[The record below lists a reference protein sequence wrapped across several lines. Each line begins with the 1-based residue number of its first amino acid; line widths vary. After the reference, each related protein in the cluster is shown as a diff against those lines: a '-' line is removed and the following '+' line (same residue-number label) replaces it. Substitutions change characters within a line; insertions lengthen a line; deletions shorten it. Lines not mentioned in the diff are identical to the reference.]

1 MNSGITYLR
10 TRRELSVI
18 GLDSVS
24 HRSGQCPTVSDQ
36 KLGVVCFD
44 PAVVELICF
53 VCEGDIGFVCW
64 DAYNSTDSNKCKVW
78 T

>member
-10 TRRELSVI
+10 TRGELGVI

-36 KLGVVCFD
+36 QLGVVCFD
-44 PAVVELICF
+44 PAMVELICF
-53 VCEGDIGFVCW
+53 VREI
-64 DAYNSTDSNKCKVW
+64 
-78 T
+78 